1 MPCDPLEVLCE
12 GGALPVSDRLRLVE
26 EGVDEFPGC
35 LVGFGGAGGV
45 DVEGHGWAG
54 VAETSSDGADVG
66 AIGDEVGGRCMAEVM
81 KSDAVEPMGVGEGSP
96 VVGDLVERQR
106 MVPVP

>member
-54 VAETSSDGADVG
+54 VAEASGDGSDVG
-66 AIGDEVGGRCMAEVM
+66 AVGDQVCSGGMAEVVIM
-81 KSDAVEPMGVGEGSP
+81 PTSA
-96 VVGDLVERQR
+96 
-106 MVPVP
+106 